1 MPTGMVWYRECPLSC
16 SPPGWSAGPAPT
28 APATAATT
36 PQTLFTEKRK
46 RKKQMLTMKAVGTMV
61 HKTFKNCSG
70 LEANCLVWVKK
81 RSYWYISV
89 SNETNKA

>member
-1 MPTGMVWYRECPLSC
+1 
-16 SPPGWSAGPAPT
+16 
-28 APATAATT
+28 
-36 PQTLFTEKRK
+36 
-46 RKKQMLTMKAVGTMV
+46 MKAVGTMV